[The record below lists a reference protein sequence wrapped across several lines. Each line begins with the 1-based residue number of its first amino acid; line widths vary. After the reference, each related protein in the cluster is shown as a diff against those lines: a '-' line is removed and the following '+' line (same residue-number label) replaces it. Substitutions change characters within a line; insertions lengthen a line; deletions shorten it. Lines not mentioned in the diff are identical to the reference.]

1 MYDRSWRYVRTSLP
15 IIHYFWT
22 INWFFILID
31 STMYIIPAIDVLDK
45 KVVRLREG
53 NYDDVTHYEISLEE
67 QIEKYHANGTEIVH
81 IIDLNGAKGDFSN
94 QQYLFAVLKKTDM
107 KVQYGGGVRSIDKV
121 KELVDAGVYRVIVG
135 TQAITNP
142 SFLEELSALNEGRV
156 KYADHVVVAIDVLDE
171 VIKYSGW
178 LESSPIKLIEYID
191 KCLALGFYRFL
202 CTDISKDGKLGGAG
216 VELYKKLLDH
226 SPIIKLIASG
236 GISSMEDIQALQDLQ
251 NVESVVVG
259 KAIYE
264 NRISIDEIKDW
275 NLKALIKF

>member
-1 MYDRSWRYVRTSLP
+1 
-15 IIHYFWT
+15 
-22 INWFFILID
+22 
-31 STMYIIPAIDVLDK
+31 MYIIPAIDVLDK

-53 NYDDVTHYEISLEE
+53 NYSDVTTYEISLEE

-94 QQYLFAVLKKTDM
+94 QEYLFEIIRKTEM
-107 KVQYGGGVRSIDKV
+107 KVQYGGGVRSIEKV
-121 KELVDAGVYRVIVG
+121 KELVDAGIYRVIVG

-142 SFLEELSALNEGRV
+142 TFLEDLSKLNEGRV
-156 KYADHVVVAIDVLDE
+156 KYADHIVIAIDVLDE

-191 KCLALGFYRFL
+191 KCLALGFFRFL

-216 VELYKKLLDH
+216 VELYEKLLDH
-226 SPIIKLIASG
+226 SPIIKLIGSG
-236 GISSMEDIQALQDLQ
+236 GISSMKDIRTL
-251 NVESVVVG
+251 ESLGRMESCVVG

-264 NRISIDEIKDW
+264 KRVTLDELRVKSYE
-275 NLKALIKF
+275 L